1 MQKWLCKNNDYKKDE
16 KNETNRKCQ
25 KSTAKPL
32 DRRRITTG
40 NAPTTKLYNENILN
54 KT

>member
-1 MQKWLCKNNDYKKDE
+1 MTKKME
-16 KNETNRKCQ
+16 KTKPI
-25 KSTAKPL
+25 KSAEENTAKPL